1 MKETY
6 ILDISWKTIWKFFL
20 FFVFLYLV
28 FLVRD
33 ILSWLIFALII
44 SILLDPA
51 IEFLERK
58 RIPRAVSTLLIYF
71 FFVFL
76 LVIVIYFSALPLFNE
91 LQKITYFFP
100 QYFEKLSPPLR
111 KLGIEAFKD
120 IESFIKSFQDW
131 LLSASGGIVRAIST
145 FFGGLF
151 ASLTILTLSVFI
163 SLEKN
168 KLKEWIKIVFSDSKR
183 TSVLE
188 ILEKSQHQISAWFGV
203 KILGCIFVGVL
214 TFISLKILKIDYA
227 VFLAILAGVLNI
239 IPIIGP
245 IIAGTTIVLFAF
257 FQSTISAILIFLIF
271 FVIQQI
277 EGNILIPIL
286 SKKFIGMSPLLVLIS
301 LLIGGKLWG
310 ILGGILAVPVFGII
324 FEFLKNLLET
334 KKELE

>member
-1 MKETY
+1 MKENY
-6 ILDISWKTIWKFFL
+6 VLDISWKTILKLFF

-28 FLVRD
+28 FLVKD

-58 RIPRAVSTLLIYF
+58 KIPRLVSTFCIYL
-71 FFVFL
+71 FFVSFL
-76 LVIVIYFSALPLFNE
+76 FLMIYFSALPLFNE
-91 LQKITYFFP
+91 LQKITHFFP

-120 IESFIKSFQDW
+120 IESFIKSLQDW

-145 FFGGLF
+145 FFGGIF
-151 ASLTILTLSVFI
+151 SALTILTLSIFI

-168 KLKEWIKIVFSDSKR
+168 KLKEGIKTFISNSKGNQI
-183 TSVLE
+183 LE
-188 ILEKSQHQISAWFGV
+188 ILEKSQNQISAWFGI
-203 KILGCIFVGVL
+203 KILGCIFVGIL

-227 VFLAILAGVLNI
+227 VFLAILAGILNI

-245 IIAGTTIVLFAF
+245 IFAGVIMVLFAF

-271 FVIQQI
+271 FIIQQI

-310 ILGGILAVPVFGII
+310 ILGAILAVPVFGII
-324 FEFLKNLLET
+324 FEFLKNLLEA